1 MPEPIVE
8 INADNIVEDVEVE
21 DAPLFNEITLKKPK
35 KKREPMSE
43 ERKEQL
49 RDNLRRAREAK
60 ILKKKE
66 LESGANAVE
75 KPKKVKL
82 IPKKPKV
89 IEPTIT
95 PEPISESEEEEVIV
109 EVKPIKKKV
118 KVKVE
123 KTLQEKIK
131 KPKKVKKVVEE
142 VEEEEVEESIPLY
155 VAPPLRV
162 KKHTDLTNK
171 KRWN

>member
-21 DAPLFNEITLKKPK
+21 DAPIFNEITLKKPK
-35 KKREPMSE
+35 KKRVPMSE

-118 KVKVE
+118 KVKV
-123 KTLQEKIK
+123 
-131 KPKKVKKVVEE
+131 KKVVEE